1 MSRKIIPLISGEKY
15 HIYNRGV
22 DKRVVFQDSFDY
34 IRFYQSLAF
43 FNTHEPTQNYKL
55 AKGNFATDCKKLVK
69 IHAYALLSNHYH
81 ILVEQVVD
89 GGISEFIK
97 RVSVGYVGYFNEKY
111 TRSGVLFQ
119 GKYKKVLVESD
130 TQYNYLFAYINEN
143 HIVHNIGSKREMY
156 HSSSLHYQKLGNSK
170 VINNSVSNYDFTSAA
185 DLARS
190 IYDKR
195 TSMKDLLE

>member
-1 MSRKIIPLISGEKY
+1 MSRKIVPLISGEKY

-34 IRFYQSLAF
+34 MRFYQSLAF
-43 FNTHEPTQNYKL
+43 FNTPEPTQNYKL
-55 AKGNFATDCKKLVK
+55 AKSSFDADCKKLVK
-69 IHAYALLSNHYH
+69 IHAYALLPNHFH
-81 ILVEQVVD
+81 ILIEQVID

-111 TRSGVLFQ
+111 SRSGVLFQ

-130 TQYNYLFAYINEN
+130 EQYNYLIAYINEN
-143 HIVHNIGSKREMY
+143 HFVHGLAVKREMY
-156 HSSSLHYQKLGNSK
+156 QTSSFHYQKLGKSK
-170 VINNSVSNYDFTSAA
+170 VINTLFSNYEHKDAV
-185 DLARS
+185 DLAHD
-190 IYDKR
+190 IYDMR